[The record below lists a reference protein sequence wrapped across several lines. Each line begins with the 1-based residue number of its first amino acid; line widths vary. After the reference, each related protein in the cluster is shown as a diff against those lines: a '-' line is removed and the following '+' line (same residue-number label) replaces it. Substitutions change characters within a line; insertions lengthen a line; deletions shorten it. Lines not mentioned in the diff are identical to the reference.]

1 MPAVNEER
9 SRSSGTAGPNDVD
22 APPVPARSTFVKRVN
37 PAAGALL
44 AIGAGIGWGMLAP
57 AAKLLF
63 LAQGGRLFDAF
74 SLSVAR
80 GFWAVPPFVVLA
92 LMTRPRDRHIER
104 GDAWLFLAA
113 ALLVGFGLNFLY
125 QLATQHTSAAHAVLL
140 QGLAPLAVA
149 AFEAVVLRKP
159 LDTLRRVALAVGI
172 AGVACIAVGKAS
184 GGTSLFGDAVMF
196 GWLAVFAT
204 YSYVMRRLTSR
215 YPTAF
220 VTAVVWG
227 GGFALVVL
235 AGAPL
240 VPLAV
245 AHSLAT
251 PDVAIKVLVALV
263 VISALLAPAAHA
275 AAVKQA
281 NVTIATAGSQYAA
294 IATGTTLSI
303 LVVHESLGPASIAG
317 GALLIVALALT
328 LVPARRTSG

>member
-1 MPAVNEER
+1 M
-9 SRSSGTAGPNDVD
+9 
-22 APPVPARSTFVKRVN
+22 
-37 PAAGALL
+37 

-63 LAQGGRLFDAF
+63 LAQGGTLFDAF

-92 LMTRPRDRHIER
+92 LLTRPRAGTIER

-125 QLATQHTSAAHAVLL
+125 QLAIQHTSAAHAVLL

-149 AFEAVVLRKP
+149 TFEMVVLRRP
-159 LDTLRRVALAVGI
+159 LDTLRRVALGVGA
-172 AGVACIAVGKAS
+172 AGVAFIAFGKAS
-184 GGTSLFGDAVMF
+184 GGTALFGDAVMF

-215 YPTAF
+215 YPTPF
-220 VTAVVWG
+220 VTAIAWG
-227 GGFALVVL
+227 GGFALVALV
-235 AGAPL
+235 GAPL
-240 VPLAV
+240 IPTAV

-275 AAVKQA
+275 EAVKRA

-303 LVVHESLGPASIAG
+303 LVVHESLGPVAIVG
-317 GALLIVALALT
+317 GALLVLALALT
-328 LVPARRTSG
+328 LVPARQAPSLSPR